1 MALWRFLTEDD
12 RVLRQY
18 HKSARTAN
26 KKPLRGSYKI
36 NKNKIININI
46 EKYDKT
52 QYNIIGGWDHEYRG
66 NFKKP

>member
-18 HKSARTAN
+18 HKSTRMAN

-36 NKNKIININI
+36 NKNKIINYIDVNTKLCVVI
-46 EKYDKT
+46 CMFT
-52 QYNIIGGWDHEYRG
+52 T
-66 NFKKP
+66 

>member
-26 KKPLRGSYKI
+26 KKPLRGSHKI
-36 NKNKIININI
+36 NKNKIINYIDVNTKLCVVI
-46 EKYDKT
+46 YMFT
-52 QYNIIGGWDHEYRG
+52 T
-66 NFKKP
+66 

>member
-18 HKSARTAN
+18 HKRARMAN

-36 NKNKIININI
+36 NKNKIINYIDVNTKLCVVI
-46 EKYDKT
+46 YMFT
-52 QYNIIGGWDHEYRG
+52 T
-66 NFKKP
+66 